1 MSPLRYHLKLFVVFF
16 FLKEASLN
24 LFFAACVSIAPE
36 LLPANR
42 RSPEIILSVFEE
54 IILYTSGISPSHL
67 SYRFLFPWRNWWE
80 IMILWRSRI
89 QSFSL
94 FLLKWSKTCGVL
106 FLSDFNKNPIFYFFL
121 TLGQPTHPLLFD
133 NQIVYISLQTAH
145 IPP

>member
-16 FLKEASLN
+16 SLKEASLN

-80 IMILWRSRI
+80 IMILWRARI
-89 QSFSL
+89 QSFSF
-94 FLLKWSKTCGVL
+94 FL
-106 FLSDFNKNPIFYFFL
+106 KNEAKPAVFYFYQTSTKIYFFNFFL
-121 TLGQPTHPLLFD
+121 KLGQPTHPLLFD
-133 NQIVYISLQTAH
+133 NQIVYISLRTAH